1 MRLITKLWATL
12 LLLCV
17 AGVANAATEY
27 EVDQRFTSISD
38 LDGKSFAI
46 VDETPTTPTA
56 MGIGITGHGQ
66 GWDMYFGT
74 ITEAY
79 NSNACF
85 YKLEAVT
92 TEGLEGYYYLRTY
105 KADGNMYT
113 AWGNT
118 TTMGYF
124 NSQFADKSCCFALGL
139 EGRNGQDGTNLAI
152 WAIEVNEGKFAL
164 KNIGTGLYLHADNLP
179 AKYEDAFYFT
189 FCSLKEKAQT
199 DPLADQKD
207 ALNAAIAK
215 GKMIKAIA
223 YTEATFGALTT
234 AVTDGETALAST
246 EATAT
251 SLTNAT
257 NAITNAIEA
266 LALKEGYTNLT
277 KDIYK
282 LWNSNLNPT
291 EGSETGCA
299 YTLFESTGQPYG
311 DGSVQYLRFAD
322 ISEYSKLILTV
333 ADGTPRIMM
342 NRLEPL
348 PEGTEG
354 RDANGGAF
362 VEIKDAPVDGVVV
375 VDLTQYDYAHLNAI
389 KGANW
394 ANVTLTGMY
403 LYKEATVADGDVL
416 PIDIQFGESYNNK
429 KVQNYTSTW
438 TATKD
443 GKTWTIVNFNNNN
456 SGWTSIKCGSKSD
469 ASVATITSPAINAVV
484 KSYVISLTKVSNINS
499 AKLTIMNGEEKVGED
514 IDITE
519 KFVVGDVV
527 VPVESQKGY
536 SYILT
541 IDNKKASG
549 NGSVEISK
557 ITLSGEAIQP
567 VEPVHIENT
576 AETAYTVAKAI
587 ELIDAGE
594 ALSETVFVKGIVSK
608 VDEYNEQY
616 KNISYWISD
625 DGTTESAQFECFRG
639 KGIDGADFTSIDDI
653 KVGATVIVKGTMKK
667 YVKEGQADI
676 YEFNQNN
683 ELVSYE
689 APVAPAELFA
699 GETGKY
705 YIFNTAA
712 EKYLGAGNSWG
723 TQASLLK
730 NPVFVTLIKQ
740 EDGTYQLESQ
750 VSNGGTNYYFNGNF
764 MDSNAPVNLTITKI
778 PEAFGYKDDNET
790 EPVYAYTIAT
800 GEKFYGWDGTTTVLA
815 SNLTADNENAAWLI
829 FTEAEVLNGLKS
841 ATTDDPVDATFL
853 IADPNFGRN
862 NRYQDKW
869 TMVANNK
876 NLSGGEDKNGTI
888 GNNCAESWHSTF
900 TLSQTLADAPAGIYA
915 LTAQGF
921 YGQDGSDNEHLPV
934 FYANDATQTFPLKT
948 GSEASMT
955 AASQSFSAGKYT
967 IEPLIFELKEGETLT
982 IGAKLEGNASLWC
995 IWDNFELFYYGNET
1009 TVEQVK
1015 NAAIIAE
1022 LEKLRTNASEKIED
1036 AEVEAVKTALQD
1048 ALTATAEV
1056 DKSDAEAIKTAI
1068 TTLKAAVE
1076 KAEAS
1081 LEAKAKLA
1089 KMKELIDATNVYT
1102 AEAKNAYYDQ
1112 WVVKYNDGTITKTEA
1127 NALQDPFLVTG
1138 WHANVTVD
1146 NFLLSA
1152 WDTNPDFQ
1160 DAAYY
1165 INTWSTEGDN
1175 DGSNFKVPFFEYFGN
1190 PLPAKT
1196 LTATM
1201 NGLEPGKYDVTAWVR
1216 VAPADKTAE
1225 AANGVTLQLNDGEA
1239 VDACTGEQFDC
1250 DAERFFIKEV
1260 TATGVVAEDG
1270 VLKIKFNVA
1279 EDNNIHWLSFK
1290 NVKFTKKLPTYKVN
1304 EVVNDIVVR
1313 TTMGESELGKTV
1325 KVPYRHYN
1333 VLEGKLYS
1341 KGVTSKEYNY
1351 SFNFNTDEQVENIT
1365 YAATDKE
1372 GIVFLTEGEDID
1384 GLTLCTS
1391 GNTAVRSSNS
1401 ASAYA
1406 ADADVAITKLQA
1418 GTYKLT
1424 AAIFDASKNP
1434 NSTWAFLADNDTIAK
1449 LNCTAVNYQELTS
1462 GKFTLE
1468 KEATLYLAKGGNAN
1482 MGLDLV
1488 YVQAVE
1494 AETPIFAYTVN
1505 EMVGEHVVRTTTG
1518 TAEKDATVK
1527 VPFREYNTYEGKL
1540 YKKSQISK
1548 EFNYSFKLTADN
1560 QEENLTYSEV
1570 AGVED
1575 VVFLSEGEDI
1585 QGLTPITTGN
1595 TAIRSS
1601 NSAAAYAAEG
1611 DVEIVKLPAGTYKIV
1626 AVIYDSSKT
1635 PNSHWIFKAGNE
1647 QVADLNCTTVNIQEL
1662 SSEEFTLE
1670 AETAISMAQGG
1681 SASMGLDLIYIVKAQ
1696 TPDAINSIAADAQ
1709 KTTVFNLN
1717 GQKVNKAQKGLFI
1730 INGKKVIK

>member
-1 MRLITKLWATL
+1 MNKNTISKWFSMFVLMM
-12 LLLCV
+12 
-17 AGVANAATEY
+17 AG
-27 EVDQRFTSISD
+27 
-38 LDGKSFAI
+38 
-46 VDETPTTPTA
+46 TT
-56 MGIGITGHGQ
+56 G
-66 GWDMYFGT
+66 
-74 ITEAY
+74 
-79 NSNACF
+79 
-85 YKLEAVT
+85 
-92 TEGLEGYYYLRTY
+92 
-105 KADGNMYT
+105 
-113 AWGNT
+113 
-118 TTMGYF
+118 
-124 NSQFADKSCCFALGL
+124 
-139 EGRNGQDGTNLAI
+139 
-152 WAIEVNEGKFAL
+152 
-164 KNIGTGLYLHADNLP
+164 
-179 AKYEDAFYFT
+179 
-189 FCSLKEKAQT
+189 
-199 DPLADQKD
+199 
-207 ALNAAIAK
+207 
-215 GKMIKAIA
+215 
-223 YTEATFGALTT
+223 
-234 AVTDGETALAST
+234 
-246 EATAT
+246 ATAQ
-251 SLTNAT
+251 S
-257 NAITNAIEA
+257 
-266 LALKEGYTNLT
+266 
-277 KDIYK
+277 
-282 LWNSNLNPT
+282 
-291 EGSETGCA
+291 
-299 YTLFESTGQPYG
+299 
-311 DGSVQYLRFAD
+311 
-322 ISEYSKLILTV
+322 LTV
-333 ADGTPRIMM
+333 ADATLVPGKTKVVSINLEAAEGQTIYGIQTDITLSEGLTIDAITAANTNLHFDKNSLANGATRIALLSLGGEAIPAGETITLTVKADVSFKNGTVTLS
-342 NRLEPL
+342 NSKLTTTAT
-348 PEGTEG
+348 GTEISV
-354 RDANGGAF
+354 DATRGIIEA
-362 VEIKDAPVDGVVV
+362 
-375 VDLTQYDYAHLNAI
+375 YDCFPYQKYI
-389 KGANW
+389 IG
-394 ANVTLTGMY
+394 
-403 LYKEATVADGDVL
+403 
-416 PIDIQFGESYNNK
+416 
-429 KVQNYTSTW
+429 NYTS
-438 TATKD
+438 
-443 GKTWTIVNFNNNN
+443 
-456 SGWTSIKCGSKSD
+456 
-469 ASVATITSPAINAVV
+469 
-484 KSYVISLTKVSNINS
+484 
-499 AKLTIMNGEEKVGED
+499 
-514 IDITE
+514 E
-519 KFVVGDVV
+519 KF
-527 VPVESQKGY
+527 
-536 SYILT
+536 
-541 IDNKKASG
+541 
-549 NGSVEISK
+549 
-557 ITLSGEAIQP
+557 
-567 VEPVHIENT
+567 
-576 AETAYTVAKAI
+576 
-587 ELIDAGE
+587 
-594 ALSETVFVKGIVSK
+594 
-608 VDEYNEQY
+608 
-616 KNISYWISD
+616 
-625 DGTTESAQFECFRG
+625 
-639 KGIDGADFTSIDDI
+639 
-653 KVGATVIVKGTMKK
+653 
-667 YVKEGQADI
+667 
-676 YEFNQNN
+676 
-683 ELVSYE
+683 
-689 APVAPAELFA
+689 
-699 GETGKY
+699 
-705 YIFNTAA
+705 
-712 EKYLGAGNSWG
+712 LGAGNGWG
-723 TQASLLK
+723 TQASLVAHPEYVKLDY
-730 NPVFVTLIKQ
+730 N
-740 EDGTYQLESQ
+740 EADGTYKLESQ
-750 VSNGGTNYYFNGNF
+750 VSNGGNKYYFNGDY
-764 MDSNAPVNLTITKI
+764 MDSNAPVSLTLKKIEEPLGYQDEEETKPI
-778 PEAFGYKDDNET
+778 YG
-790 EPVYAYTIAT
+790 YTISD
-800 GEKFYGWDGTTTVLA
+800 GDNYFGWDGTSTVLGK
-815 SNLTADNENAAWLI
+815 NLSATDENAIWLI
-829 FTEAEVLNGLKS
+829 MPLDEAKAGLVN
-841 ATTDDPVDATFL
+841 ATLEEPLDATML
-853 IADPNFGRN
+853 IEDHDFGRN
-862 NRYQDKW
+862 NRYQDRW

-876 NLSGGEDKNGTI
+876 NLSGGEDDKGTI
-888 GNNCAESWHSTF
+888 GNNCAESWHSNF
-900 TLSQTLADAPAGIYA
+900 TLSQTLSDAPAGIYA

-934 FYANDATQTFPLKT
+934 FYANEATQTFPLKA
-948 GSEASMT
+948 GDEASMT

-967 IEPLIFELKEGETLT
+967 IDPLVFELKEGETLT
-982 IGAKLEGNASLWC
+982 IGAKLESNTSLWC
-995 IWDNFELFYYGNET
+995 IWDNFTLTYYGKNTTIEDVKAESLRKQVDDLREKAFSLFNET
-1009 TVEQVK
+1009 
-1015 NAAIIAE
+1015 
-1022 LEKLRTNASEKIED
+1022 
-1036 AEVEAVKTALQD
+1036 EVESVKAVLENAINST
-1048 ALTATAEV
+1048 ESV
-1056 DKSDAEAIKTAI
+1056 SGAEAINNAIATLKTAI
-1068 TTLKAAVE
+1068 E
-1076 KAEAS
+1076 KGEAS

-1102 AEAKNAYYDQ
+1102 AEAKNEYYDQ
-1112 WVVKYNDGTITKTEA
+1112 WEVKYLNGTITKAEA
-1127 NALQDPFLVTG
+1127 AALQDPFLVTG
-1138 WHANVTVD
+1138 WRNSVTVD

-1165 INTWSTEGDN
+1165 INTWSKEGET

-1201 NGLEPGKYDVTAWVR
+1201 NGLEPGKYNVTAWVR